1 LARISR
7 RTFVGAAAFA
17 APAAAAWSADAP
29 KTVAL
34 APFQGG
40 APGQAETARKE
51 LTNWLMAGPSL
62 KIVTGKADYSLA
74 GRLNPLDDGRVVL
87 TITDPRNAIAEEATG
102 EAEDLSYLL
111 QQIANRI
118 CYKATGKFLPLPV
131 PGKPAGDIQNKDA
144 AQQIAEAAGGGKGP
158 VKITLGL
165 NRPNGSTYR
174 FGEKVVISIQVD
186 RECYLT
192 LYNVDSQGIVNVVFP
207 NEYNEDNK
215 LQPGKTY
222 TVPGEKE
229 PWEIE
234 VGGEPGMEI
243 LSAVATLGPTKLP
256 DADGRKPRALGRFS
270 KSLKVKLKDEG
281 TAPETVSTASVR
293 FFSVKLPRL

>member
-1 LARISR
+1 VARISR
-7 RTFVGAAAFA
+7 RFFVGAAVVA
-17 APAAAAWSADAP
+17 AVPAAAWSAEVP
-29 KTVAL
+29 KTIAL
-34 APFQGG
+34 APFEGG

-51 LTNWLMAGPSL
+51 LANWLVASPGL
-62 KIVTGKADYSLA
+62 KVITGKADYLLA
-74 GRLNPLDDGRVVL
+74 GRLNPLEDGRVVL
-87 TITDPRNAIAEEATG
+87 TITDARKSIAEEATG
-102 EAEDLSYLL
+102 DAEDLSYML
-111 QQIANRI
+111 QQVANRI

-144 AQQIAEAAGGGKGP
+144 ALQIAEAAGGGKGP

-165 NRPNGSTYR
+165 NKPNGSTYK
-174 FGEKVVISIQVD
+174 FGEKVVIGIQVD

-192 LYNVDSQGIVNVVFP
+192 LYNVDSQGLVNVVFP
-207 NEYNEDNK
+207 NDYNQDNK

-234 VGGEPGMEI
+234 VGGEAGMEI
-243 LSAVATLGPTKLP
+243 LSAVATLTPVKP
-256 DADGRKPRALGRFS
+256 PADDGRRGKAIGRFS

-281 TAPETVSTASVR
+281 AAPETVSTASVR
-293 FFSVKLPRL
+293 FFSVK